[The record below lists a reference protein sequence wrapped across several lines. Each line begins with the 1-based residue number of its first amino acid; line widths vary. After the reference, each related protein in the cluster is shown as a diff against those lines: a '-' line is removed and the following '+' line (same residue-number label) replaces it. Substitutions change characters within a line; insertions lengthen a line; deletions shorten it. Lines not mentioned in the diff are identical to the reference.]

1 MQRFHVHLH
10 VRDLESSVAFYRRV
24 FGSEPDVLKSDYAKW
39 LRDDPALNFALSQTE
54 AGFGISHLGLQ
65 LDSDEALGEIRSRI
79 AAGGLQSLDQKDA
92 ACCYARSDKAWVEDP
107 DGVRWEAFR
116 THGAIDDYG
125 NDLLDRPQ
133 RTDQPAQTN
142 CC

>member
-10 VRDLESSVAFYRRV
+10 VRDLQSSVAFYTHV
-24 FGSEPDVLKSDYAKW
+24 FGAEPDVIKPDYAKW

-54 AGFGISHLGLQ
+54 SDFGISHLGLQ
-65 LDSDEALGEIRSRI
+65 LDSDEALDEVRRRI
-79 AAGGLQSLDQKDA
+79 AEGALPSLEQSDA

-107 DGVRWEAFR
+107 DGVRWEAFK
-116 THGAIDDYG
+116 THGAIKEYG
-125 NDLLDRPQ
+125 ADVLDA
-133 RTDQPAQTN
+133 PARAAVAASER